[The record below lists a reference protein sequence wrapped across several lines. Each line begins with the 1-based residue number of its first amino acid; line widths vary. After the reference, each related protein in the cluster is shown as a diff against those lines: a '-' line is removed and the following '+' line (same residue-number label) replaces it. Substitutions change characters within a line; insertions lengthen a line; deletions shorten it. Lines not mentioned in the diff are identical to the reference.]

1 MSQDVEPPALEAIV
15 EYVYEPESLHISEEN
30 VQAVLSAASL
40 LQVCGARAAC
50 CGFLA
55 GALAP
60 DNALGIKS
68 FAELHGCAD
77 LARAALAFVDAHFV
91 EVGSAYFN
99 TNFYDIFNLL
109 LLYLSFC
116 TISDPFVTFF
126 SNTEIQ

>member
-1 MSQDVEPPALEAIV
+1 MSVSCASVLFLHTTFSLEAITLRTVRSLRLQDVEPPALEAIV
-15 EYVYEPESLHISEEN
+15 EYVYEPDSLHISEEN

-60 DNALGIKS
+60 DNALGIKA

-77 LARAALAFVDAHFV
+77 LARAAHAFVVAHFV
-91 EVGSAYFN
+91 EVGAGRR
-99 TNFYDIFNLL
+99 
-109 LLYLSFC
+109 
-116 TISDPFVTFF
+116 
-126 SNTEIQ
+126 